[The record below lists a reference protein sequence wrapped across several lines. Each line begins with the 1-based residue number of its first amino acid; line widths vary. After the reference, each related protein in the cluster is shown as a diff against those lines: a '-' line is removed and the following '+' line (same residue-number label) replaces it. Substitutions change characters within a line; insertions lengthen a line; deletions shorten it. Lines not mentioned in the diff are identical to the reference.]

1 MQKQILF
8 TNEVA
13 ATLDR
18 LVDELKPSK
27 VIALVDSNTATA
39 VYPTLSDSRALK
51 GAHLVVC
58 PAGECNKNLNSL
70 THIWQSLVE
79 ARADRRS
86 VMVCIGGGLITD
98 IGGFAAAT
106 FKRGIPHINIPT
118 TLLGAVDASV
128 GGKTGIDFLGLK
140 NEIGA
145 FKSPVATIVSSRFF
159 ATLSPMDMLSGYGE
173 MLKHALLSS
182 PQATA
187 EMMRCDITDLET
199 ESLLKMVEKSVRVK
213 EQIVAADPLETGLR
227 KTLNLG
233 HTFGHAFESL
243 AMQKERPVAHGIA
256 AALILSHMLLQFPSE
271 TMHQVCR
278 HIKEQYPSP
287 LITCKDY
294 DALIDLMRHDKKNEN
309 GKINFTLLKS
319 AGEAVIN
326 QSVDESDIRNALDIF
341 QDLLQ

>member
-27 VIALVDSNTATA
+27 VIALVDSNTAIA

-79 ARADRRS
+79 VGADRRS
-86 VMVCIGGGLITD
+86 VMVCIGGGMITD

-159 ATLSPMDMLSGYGE
+159 ATLSPMDMFSGYGE

-199 ESLLKMVEKSVRVK
+199 ESLLKMVEKSVKVK
-213 EQIVAADPLETGLR
+213 VIV
-227 KTLNLG
+227 
-233 HTFGHAFESL
+233 
-243 AMQKERPVAHGIA
+243 
-256 AALILSHMLLQFPSE
+256 
-271 TMHQVCR
+271 
-278 HIKEQYPSP
+278 
-287 LITCKDY
+287 
-294 DALIDLMRHDKKNEN
+294 KKNHLN
-309 GKINFTLLKS
+309 
-319 AGEAVIN
+319 
-326 QSVDESDIRNALDIF
+326 
-341 QDLLQ
+341 